1 MRPALLLIAVFLAA
15 RAALLLRGVDFDFEN
30 LGTWWQIADP
40 ELLHT
45 RLWQTILHLH
55 GQPPL
60 FNLLIG
66 TALKAGPFSLIMA
79 CTYAALSLAGIL
91 AFHALAADLLRSRPI
106 ALALALWFCISPDVL
121 LFNEKLFYDGLVPWL
136 LCIGFW
142 AIHAGLL
149 QARIVLLTA
158 GFAALSA
165 VVLTRSMFHP
175 LWFASVVALALL
187 LSPDRRRIL
196 AAAALPT
203 AAIAAVMLKNLALFG
218 ILGLSSWGVLN
229 LVGVTVEKLP
239 DAERAA
245 LVAQGTLSPLAAI
258 DAFGPIER
266 LLPLLP
272 PIPPTGE
279 PILDNPRKSNG
290 QPNMHHQAMLVA
302 SRQRLPDALAAL
314 RADPGMYAV
323 VLTTSLF
330 HFHRPAN
337 EFRDIRRNLARI
349 EPWPQ
354 IANATIGL
362 QPAAWFATSLDP
374 ARPDFFLLRISYGSL
389 LITIGCAAAGVAAL
403 HTLSRP
409 TTPADLTFVLILWTG
424 LFVFLLSTAFDV
436 LENNRARYTIAPL
449 LTLGAA
455 RWLLDRLRATPP
467 P

>member
-1 MRPALLLIAVFLAA
+1 MRPALLVIAVFLAA

-40 ELLHT
+40 ELLRT
-45 RLWQTILHLH
+45 RLWQTVLHLH

-66 TALKAGPFSLIMA
+66 AALKAGPFPLVMA
-79 CTYAALSLAGIL
+79 WTYAALSLAGIL
-91 AFHALAADLLRSRPI
+91 AFHALATDLLRSPRT

-142 AIHAGLL
+142 AIHAGLV
-149 QARIVLLTA
+149 QARIVLLTL
-158 GFAALSA
+158 GFAALSM

-175 LWFASVVALALL
+175 LWFACVVALALL
-187 LSPDRRRIL
+187 LSPNRRRIL

-218 ILGLSSWGVLN
+218 FLGLSSWGVLN

-258 DAFGPIER
+258 DAFGPIAR

-279 PILDNPRKSNG
+279 PVLDNPLKSNG
-290 QPNMHHQAMLVA
+290 KPNMHHEAMLVA

-323 VLTTSLF
+323 VLATSLF

-337 EFRDIRRNLARI
+337 EFLDIRRNLARI

-362 QPAAWFATSLDP
+362 QPAAWFASSLDP
-374 ARPDFFLLRISYGSL
+374 ARPANFLLRISYGSL
-389 LITIGCAAAGVAAL
+389 LITIAFAATGIAAL
-403 HTLSRP
+403 RTLRRP
-409 TTPADLTFVLILWTG
+409 LPPDDLILVLILWTG
-424 LFVFLLSTAFDV
+424 LFVVLLSSAFDV

-449 LTLGAA
+449 LTLGAVH
-455 RWLLDRLRATPP
+455 WLLHRRRSTPP